1 MERWQNIH
9 NFVLNRIR
17 QKNLSTMFKPLTPK
31 IWLLILPSS
40 FYTFLCKMVM
50 RIWWS
55 IKVISCTWWVWVF
68 SLPVCQIMYEH
79 YREKLRV
86 YHFWELKGLNKTFQN
101 LFQLLSDCYF
111 NCWKLWSVNRSASG
125 LCFGI
130 CSVSDVYH
138 THFWSHQKAQT
149 KLPSLHNQHQA
160 LWDLQKWWHWLHYWL
175 MDGAK

>member
-9 NFVLNRIR
+9 NFILNRIP
-17 QKNLSTMFKPLTPK
+17 QKNLSTMFKPLNPK

-79 YREKLRV
+79 CREKLHV
-86 YHFWELKGLNKTFQN
+86 NHFWELKGLNKTFQN

-149 KLPSLHNQHQA
+149 KLPFLCRWHPA
-160 LWDLQKWWHWLHYWL
+160 LCGLQKL
-175 MDGAK
+175 